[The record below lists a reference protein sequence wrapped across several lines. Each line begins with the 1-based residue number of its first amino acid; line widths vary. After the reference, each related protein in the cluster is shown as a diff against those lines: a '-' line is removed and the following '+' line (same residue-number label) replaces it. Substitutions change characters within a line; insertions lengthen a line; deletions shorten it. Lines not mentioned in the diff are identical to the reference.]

1 MAGDIDFGGA
11 SIRRDERRV
20 QLPFFDSKVFAVEIN
35 LTPVSPE
42 GAADR
47 QELFGACVP
56 LVVFQKVS
64 VAALLYSGTTGDDV
78 QGDASADECGESIDL
93 LYESR
98 RLHKAR
104 AIGDDELELRH
115 RPANRTR
122 DKNSVRL
129 ITAERKQHR
138 LDSGFLSTAVK
149 PNPTLHVRQRGWRRA
164 FGREH
169 AGRFLGRLHAHF
181 AALGKHP
188 VESQIHRCI
197 LLTLA
202 ARPP

>member
-1 MAGDIDFGGA
+1 MAGDIDFGSSA
-11 SIRRDERRV
+11 TRSDERRV
-20 QLPFFDSKVFAVEIN
+20 QPSFFDSIVFAVEIN
-35 LTPVSPE
+35 LTSVSPE
-42 GAADR
+42 GATDR
-47 QELFGACVP
+47 QEFPGACVP
-56 LVVFQKVS
+56 LVVREKIT
-64 VAALLYSGTTGDDV
+64 VAVLLRLRAARDDV
-78 QGDASADECGESIDL
+78 QGDAPADECGESIDL

-104 AIGDDELELRH
+104 AVGDDELELRR

-129 ITAERKQHR
+129 VTAERKQHR
-138 LDSGFLSTAVK
+138 FDSRFLRAACKS
-149 PNPTLHVRQRGWRRA
+149 NPTLHVRQRGWRSA

-181 AALGKHP
+181 AAFGKHP